1 MEWMME
7 LKCDHGGSSALQ
19 IENLTVR
26 TSSVFFSSQKYFF
39 SSHYL
44 CHGLNDLN
52 TPNRAG
58 NPHSNIQTTSADH
71 TTLPSN
77 TTTFPLPFTM
87 SYPVPQSGRAVSTNR
102 SRQSRSGA
110 FPATGTQ
117 RAARPLATS
126 TEDGVTVESE
136 VTDDNDMSLLCSI
149 SGHKTTIRDA
159 VKKDLFK
166 VCKFITSN
174 NDLDYSLSSGICGL
188 MLKKCTIASN
198 SRKWWCYVKPIV
210 KRTLAD
216 HRNNRIKTLQQ
227 YYIGKSTVC
236 HLP

>member
-1 MEWMME
+1 MTTP
-7 LKCDHGGSSALQ
+7 A
-19 IENLTVR
+19 R
-26 TSSVFFSSQKYFF
+26 TAR
-39 SSHYL
+39 
-44 CHGLNDLN
+44 
-52 TPNRAG
+52 T
-58 NPHSNIQTTSADH
+58 I
-71 TTLPSN
+71 
-77 TTTFPLPFTM
+77 
-87 SYPVPQSGRAVSTNR
+87 STGR
-102 SRQSRSGA
+102 SRQSRPGV
-110 FPATGTQ
+110 FPTTGTQ
-117 RAARPLATS
+117 RTAHPVATS

-136 VTDDNDMSLLCSI
+136 VTDDNDMSLHCSI
-149 SGHKTTIRDA
+149 TGHTTTIRDA
-159 VKKDLFK
+159 VKKSLFK

-236 HLP
+236 HFPGHALRYTHHTIFNSK